1 MRLVLDAN
9 ILLSLMNPDSCA
21 SYLFSSL
28 RAEFL
33 APLYV
38 KVEMDE
44 HKSEFLTKSKLSRHE
59 FEIRLAEIGGRISFV
74 GASEFDDLPDM
85 CDDLLPDREDSQY
98 LALALLTKSPIWSND
113 SHLKQQSLVKVF
125 TTKELIDKLLGEEL

>member
-1 MRLVLDAN
+1 MVLDAN
-9 ILLSLMNPDSCA
+9 ILLSLMNPESCA

-38 KVEMDE
+38 KVEMDK
-44 HKSEFLTKSKLSRHE
+44 HKSEFLAKSKLSRHE
-59 FEIRLAEIGGRISFV
+59 FEIRLEEVDGKINFIR
-74 GASEFDDLPDM
+74 ASEFDDLLDS
-85 CDDLLPDREDSQY
+85 CADLLPDREDSEY
-98 LALALLTKSPIWSND
+98 LALALLTKSSIWSND